1 MGVNRNIFLNLQCLS
16 RAVDD
21 LPHGCITKLTEF
33 AELTEVMIAL
43 VLTFD
48 RNASIT
54 EHMMFRYREVW
65 PDHPFVFRILTY
77 GCARGRIA
85 CFGRVWGSTVSIA
98 GGVD

>member
-43 VLTFD
+43 VLTAM
-48 RNASIT
+48 RQS
-54 EHMMFRYREVW
+54 
-65 PDHPFVFRILTY
+65 L
-77 GCARGRIA
+77 
-85 CFGRVWGSTVSIA
+85 ST
-98 GGVD
+98 